1 MNKSFDSE
9 GRQFAWDATSLSL
22 AFECPRKYY
31 YIMKEGWRR
40 RGANPHL
47 LFGGVYAKACE
58 VYHKLRTDGA
68 DHEEALRAV
77 VRLALC
83 ATWEYQIKHEDGNEY
98 WVGGYEPQDVEMVEL
113 YGTGEGRPW
122 ESDHNLKTRAN
133 LIRTIIWYLEE
144 FKDDSCKTIILD
156 NGKPAVELSFS
167 IPVDNDIILCGHLD
181 RLVEYAGDPYITDQ
195 KTTGNTVTNKF
206 FEDFSPDIQMSQY
219 TFAGITAYHIPVKG
233 VIIDAAQIAVG
244 FTRFQRGF
252 VFRDKASLAEWYDE
266 VMHKIEEVRQMSL
279 DNYFPKNPQACFNYG
294 GCQFRGVCARSP
306 AVRQQFLKGD
316 FVQLPIWDPMEKR

>member
-9 GRQFAWDATSLSL
+9 GRQYAWDSTSLSL

-31 YIMKEGWRR
+31 YIMREGWRR
-40 RGANPHL
+40 RGSNPHL

-68 DHEEALRAV
+68 DPEEALRAV

-83 ATWEYQIKHEDGNEY
+83 ATWEYEVDGA
-98 WVGGYEPQDVEMVEL
+98 WVPAFENGEAS
-113 YGTGEGRPW
+113 GEGRPW

-144 FKDDSCKTIILD
+144 FKDDSCKTIILS

-167 IPVDNDIILCGHLD
+167 IPVDNDIILCGHID
-181 RLVEYAGDPYITDQ
+181 RLIEYADEPYVTDQ
-195 KTTGNTVTNKF
+195 KTTGGTVTNKF

-219 TFAGITAYHIPVKG
+219 TFAGITAYQIPVRG

-252 VFRDKASLAEWYDE
+252 VFRDKASLNEWYDE

-306 AVRQQFLKGD
+306 AVRQQFLKAE
-316 FVQLPIWDPMEKR
+316 FVQRPTWDPLKVR